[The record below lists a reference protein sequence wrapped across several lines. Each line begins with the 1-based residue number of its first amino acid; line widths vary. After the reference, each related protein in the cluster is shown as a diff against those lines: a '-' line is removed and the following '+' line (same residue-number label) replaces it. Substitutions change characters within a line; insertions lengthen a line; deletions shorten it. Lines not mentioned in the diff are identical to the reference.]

1 MLYRKWYI
9 LETGKKIV
17 PKDLRLTPTIL
28 LHWFIGD
35 GSVMRYGVKGTGIA
49 LFTLNFS
56 KEDVQFLAERLELDL
71 KIPFKIR
78 KVLKKSNTLITYWI
92 LVIYSKDN
100 INKFYSVINQADQD
114 SLKYAKQNFP
124 WKFANILSKKMVLL
138 QRKSSDKLVEL
149 YLRHKQL

>member
-1 MLYRKWYI
+1 MLYRKWYSQ
-9 LETGKKIV
+9 ETGKKIV

-35 GSVMRYGVKGTGIA
+35 GSVKRNGVRKTVV

-56 KEDVQFLAERLELDL
+56 KEYVQFLAERLELDL

-78 KVLKKSNTLITYWI
+78 KVIKKSNPPITYWT

-100 INKFYSVINQADQD
+100 INKFFSVINQADQD

-124 WKFANILSKKMVLL
+124 WKFGNILSKKMVLL